1 MEDLDGDITP
11 SLSEDSDEDLQNL
24 ISQDEDLESK
34 NDLLDE
40 KPLNL
45 DNNDV
50 GDDGQD
56 DADEDFNVSE
66 ISSVEDKV

>member
-1 MEDLDGDITP
+1 L
-11 SLSEDSDEDLQNL
+11 LS
-24 ISQDEDLESK
+24 
-34 NDLLDE
+34 E

-45 DNNDV
+45 GNNDV